1 MLCLER
7 ASLHLPI
14 HISVQPRE
22 LTNQRDNN
30 NNLLNPYRTK
40 TRLNVFSFPTFSL
53 FRIEYSSISFPVAF
67 SLSPPL
73 QISQGEAF
81 AATTAPAASPSAVQ
95 TAAKFPRS
103 LCFSLSRSPSTARE
117 PFTSLQW
124 RLRLPLVRRI

>member
-1 MLCLER
+1 M
-7 ASLHLPI
+7 

-30 NNLLNPYRTK
+30 NNLLNPYRIK
-40 TRLNVFSFPTFSL
+40 TRLNVFSFPTFSF

-95 TAAKFPRS
+95 TAAKFPQTPLPS
-103 LCFSLSRSPSTARE
+103 LFPGAPAQHENHSLPYSGVLDYHLCAAYSNSSR
-117 PFTSLQW
+117 
-124 RLRLPLVRRI
+124 V